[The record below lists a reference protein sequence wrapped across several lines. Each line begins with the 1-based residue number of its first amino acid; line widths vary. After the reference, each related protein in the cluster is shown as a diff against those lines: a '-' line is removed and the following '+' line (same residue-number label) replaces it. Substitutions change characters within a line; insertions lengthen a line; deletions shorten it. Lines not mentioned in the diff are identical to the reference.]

1 MKRKFIGSTIALIL
15 GIIFLVSSISQIA
28 IGKARADPLVGE
40 VMILGSLAYRSLKKR
55 RLGIVKSTYYRKVF
69 ETLALILILAL
80 VILQRDFKM
89 RLIND
94 PLANF
99 LIPFWAFIAYGI
111 FFFKKNR
118 NIIQDKVSDSK

>member
-15 GIIFLVSSISQIA
+15 GIILLVSSISQIA
-28 IGKARADPLVGE
+28 TGKIKADPLVGE

-99 LIPFWAFIAYGI
+99 LIPIWAFIAYGI